1 MVWTV
6 RVEIEILRTSSDCP
20 GNGTTLCRMRSERRL
35 GACRRMGQRIN
46 DIDYGRMALAL
57 RREWAEEM
65 TRRETTTAE

>member
-1 MVWTV
+1 
-6 RVEIEILRTSSDCP
+6 
-20 GNGTTLCRMRSERRL
+20 
-35 GACRRMGQRIN
+35 MGQRIN